1 MALGNPFSGIGE
13 SLGRVIERTKA
24 KTSYALRKRKGLDD
38 DDDYDYDPEADDSEA
53 LSVWDAADIWESNGR
68 DEDYS
73 FGYSD
78 DELEEALK

>member
-1 MALGNPFSGIGE
+1 MAPNNPFSGIGE
-13 SLGRVIERTKA
+13 SLGRIIARTKVEA
-24 KTSYALRKRKGLDD
+24 SWAIRKHKDT